1 MQRSNA
7 PTVSLVA
14 YIRRALALVA
24 GVLLATVVNAANVT
38 VTWSFNPM
46 PETVNINTNETVTWM
61 GTFATHPLRQ
71 ATDNTFTVAGSTLI
85 TNAGNTVTRTFSTP
99 GTYYFMCEIHP
110 SFMRTTVVVT
120 AACPLPPYATLDI
133 DGNGQVDA
141 LTDGVL
147 TLRYLLGLRGP
158 ALVAG
163 ATGNCASRDT
173 AAIEAYLAARAVP

>member
-61 GTFATHPLRQ
+61 GTFANHPLRQ
-71 ATDNTFTVAGSTLI
+71 ATDNTFTIAGSTLI
-85 TNAGNTVTRTFSTP
+85 ANTGTSITRTFSTP
-99 GTYYFMCEIHP
+99 GTYYFMCEFH
-110 SFMRTTVVVT
+110 SGFMRTTVVVT
-120 AACPLPPYATLDI
+120 AACPVPPYAALDI
-133 DGNGQVDA
+133 DGNGQVEA
-141 LTDGVL
+141 LTDALGD
-147 TLRYLLGLRGP
+147 LRGLRGD

-163 ATGNCASRDT
+163 ATGSCASRDT
-173 AAIEAYLAARAVP
+173 AAIEAYLAARVVP